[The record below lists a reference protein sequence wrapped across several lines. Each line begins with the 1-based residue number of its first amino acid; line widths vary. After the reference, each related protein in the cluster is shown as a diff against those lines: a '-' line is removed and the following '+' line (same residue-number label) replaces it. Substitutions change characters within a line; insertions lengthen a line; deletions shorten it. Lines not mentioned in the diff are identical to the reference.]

1 MVEKRVNDGAPRML
15 RLFGRRD
22 SAGGWELRDFLKRS
36 VVEFEW
42 IELTC
47 DDDCQRS
54 LGLPQLGNVRL
65 PVVELPDGERLFGP
79 TLLEVAARLGFV
91 TKPRLREYDVSIYGA
106 GPAGLSAA
114 VYAASEGLR
123 TVLVE
128 RSAVGGQAGTTSLI
142 ENYMGFPDGINGADL
157 AERARQQAVKFGV
170 ELLMMQE
177 GVKSEFHDNRIWTDL
192 ADGGKMVARANICAT
207 GVEWR
212 RLGLANEDRL
222 LGRGLYYGAGASEAP
237 LCGGEDVVVIGGGN
251 SAGQA
256 VMHLAAHARCVTM
269 LVRDAALAASM
280 SSYLSDRI
288 LAEPN
293 VQVRFESEIT
303 ALDGDGALQ
312 RIEVRSPSNGDTGW
326 IDTPRLFV
334 AIGGV
339 PNTDWAADTPIMRDR
354 GGYLV
359 TGPDLLEQ
367 GKPPESWP
375 LERLPYFVETS
386 VPGSF
391 AAGDVRARSIKRV
404 ATARRERAQWRSH
417 SSTGT
422 WRRRRERREAPR
434 RERDVWT

>member
-1 MVEKRVNDGAPRML
+1 MTDKSANEGAPRML

-22 SAGGWELRDFLKRS
+22 SVEGWELRDFLKRS

-42 IELTC
+42 IDLTC
-47 DDDCQRS
+47 DNDCQDS
-54 LGLPQLGNVRL
+54 LGLPELANVQL
-65 PVVELPDGERLFGP
+65 PVVELPGGERLFGA
-79 TLLEVAARLGFV
+79 TLREVAGRLGFV
-91 TKPRLREYDVSIYGA
+91 TKPRLREYDLSIYGA

-142 ENYMGFPDGINGADL
+142 ENYMGFPEGINGADL

-192 ADGGKMVARANICAT
+192 ADGGQMVARANICAT

-212 RLGLANEDRL
+212 RLGLPDEDRL

-237 LCGGEDVVVIGGGN
+237 LCGGENVVVIGGGN

-256 VMHLAAHARCVTM
+256 VMHLASHAKTVTM
-269 LVRDAALAASM
+269 LVRDDGLAASM
-280 SSYLSDRI
+280 SSYLSERI
-288 LAEPN
+288 LSEPN
-293 VQVRFESEIT
+293 VQVRFQSEIT
-303 ALDGDGALQ
+303 GLHGDGALD
-312 RIEVRSPSNGDTGW
+312 RIEVRSRATGDTDW
-326 IDTPRLFV
+326 TDTSRLFV

-339 PNTDWAADTPIMRDR
+339 PNTDWAAETPIIRDR

-359 TGPDLLEQ
+359 TGPDLLVG
-367 GKPPESWP
+367 GKPPECWP
-375 LERLPYFVETS
+375 LDRLPYYIETS

-404 ATARRERAQWRSH
+404 ATAAGEGAMAVSFVHRYLEETA
-417 SSTGT
+417 
-422 WRRRRERREAPR
+422 
-434 RERDVWT
+434 